1 MIVAALRTLLAMK
14 TAALLSR
21 CAEKDLYDLLW
32 LLGRYKELSLPEV
45 IELGASVDAGV
56 VPSMCIVMD
65 KLTIFCISC

>member
-1 MIVAALRTLLAMK
+1 MK
-14 TAALLSR
+14 TSALLSR